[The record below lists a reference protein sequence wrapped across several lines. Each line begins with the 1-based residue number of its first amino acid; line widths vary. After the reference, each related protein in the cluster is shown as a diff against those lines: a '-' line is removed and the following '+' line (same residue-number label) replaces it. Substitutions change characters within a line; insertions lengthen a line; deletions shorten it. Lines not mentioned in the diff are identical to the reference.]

1 MKQMRP
7 DLTPQ
12 QHASVSRPCVSNWM
26 RVFTVRECVRVLVLI
41 CMHVLRVRARNKN
54 VSEWSYGR
62 SWVCTIK
69 SAIENGH

>member
-1 MKQMRP
+1 
-7 DLTPQ
+7 
-12 QHASVSRPCVSNWM
+12 M